1 MALHLYLH
9 PQDPQPRLIKQ
20 AVNMLRNGDI
30 LAIPTDT
37 SYAFVCQL
45 DNKAAADKVR
55 QIRQVDAKQ
64 HPFSLLCAD
73 LSQLGVYAKVDNR
86 TFRLLKLGTPG
97 PYTFI
102 LEATKDVPS
111 RLSHPQR
118 KTIGLRVPDHPVTQA
133 LLLELGEPLLSTTLI
148 PAGETEALNDA
159 EEIVMQYDRQIQ
171 AVLDAGACPSESS
184 TVIDLSGTEPV
195 LIRRGLGD
203 PVALGLHVD
212 E

>member
-9 PQDPQPRLIKQ
+9 PQDPQSRLIKQ

-184 TVIDLSGTEPV
+184 TVIDLSGSEPV

-203 PVALGLHVD
+203 PAALGLHVD
-212 E
+212 D

>member
-1 MALHLYLH
+1 MALHIFIH

-20 AVNMLRNGDI
+20 AVNMLKDGAI

-45 DNKAAADKVR
+45 GNKAAADKVR
-55 QIRQVDAKQ
+55 QIRQLDAKQ

-73 LSQLGVYAKVDNR
+73 LSQLGVYAKVDNK

-97 PYTFI
+97 AYTFI
-102 LEATKDVPS
+102 LEATKDVPN

-133 LLLELGEPLLSTTLI
+133 LLHEMGEPILSTSLI
-148 PAGETEALNDA
+148 PAGEDEALNDA
-159 EEIVMQYDRQIQ
+159 EEIMMQFDHQVQ
-171 AVLDAGACPSESS
+171 AVLDAGACVSESS
-184 TVIDLSGTEPV
+184 TVIDLSGVSPV
-195 LIRRGLGD
+195 LIRKGLGD
-203 PVALGLHVD
+203 PAALGLYA
-212 E
+212 ES

>member
-1 MALHLYLH
+1 MALHLYIH
-9 PQDPQPRLIKQ
+9 PQDPQPRLIRQ
-20 AVNMLRNGDI
+20 AVSMLKDGAI

-45 DNKAAADKVR
+45 ENKEAADKIR

-73 LSQLGVYAKVDNR
+73 LSQLGLYAKVDNR

-97 PYTFI
+97 AYTFI
-102 LEATKDVPS
+102 LEATKDVPG

-133 LLLELGEPLLSTTLI
+133 LLQELGDPILSTTLI
-148 PAGETEALNDA
+148 PAKETEALNDA
-159 EEIVMQYDRQIQ
+159 DEIMMQYENQIQ
-171 AVLDAGACPSESS
+171 AVLDAGACSSESS
-184 TVIDLSGTEPV
+184 TVIDLSGSEPV
-195 LIRRGLGD
+195 LLRRGLGD
-203 PVALGLHVD
+203 PSALGLYVD
-212 E
+212 D

>member
-184 TVIDLSGTEPV
+184 TVIDLSGIEPV

-203 PVALGLHVD
+203 PAALGLHVD
-212 E
+212 D